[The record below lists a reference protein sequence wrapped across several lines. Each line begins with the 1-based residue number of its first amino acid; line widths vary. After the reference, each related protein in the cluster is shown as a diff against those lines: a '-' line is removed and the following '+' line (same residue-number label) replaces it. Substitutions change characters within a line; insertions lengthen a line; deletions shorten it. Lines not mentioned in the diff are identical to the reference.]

1 MFRSIGIRRVLASV
15 LPLALAFGIAV
26 AQPSSAKTLRYA
38 VQTFGGETFDPT
50 LTAISTSL
58 GFGGPLWDWLTIV
71 DKDGKLH
78 PGLATSW
85 KGSPD
90 NKTWTFTLRKGVKF
104 HDGTEMTAEDL
115 KFTLEVGFGR
125 KEAHSSRAAK
135 FRKAIKSVDVVDRY
149 TARIN
154 ANKAWP
160 TFPFD
165 ISNQPGIEGIV
176 LPKAYIEKV
185 GWKTYGQKPIST
197 GVWRYVKHETGNYVE
212 FEAVK
217 NHWRY
222 KNPAFDRLRM
232 QLVPEGSTRVAML
245 KTGQVD
251 IADIS
256 LDDVK
261 DLKAAG
267 FNIVNDPQ
275 PSSVRIHLYGS
286 YYKNAGPIGKLKVRK
301 ALNLAINRQELVDT
315 LLYGQGKPAAVFPIS
330 PLSIGY
336 PADLKPYRY
345 DPAEA
350 RRLLAAAGYPNGFR
364 IKLYAVPTGG
374 FTLYKQVTE
383 VVAGYWEAIGVKAEI
398 IPTDM
403 GTFRPMFIKKPQDPK
418 IVGQASVFT
427 TTSRLNGATGLGIWW
442 TAKRKILQLAG
453 NVDGHYTKASKAG
466 SVKEI
471 AKLVNDAYH
480 IIYND
485 YRGIPLADVDG
496 VIWALGN
503 RAKDVTMTPHRGYL
517 HPSLGAVTAR

>member
-1 MFRSIGIRRVLASV
+1 MFGISRIKRCVGAALAI
-15 LPLALAFGIAV
+15 AFAFGIFA
-26 AQPSSAKTLRYA
+26 APPAAAKTLRYA

-50 LTAISTSL
+50 LTSISTSL
-58 GFGGPLWDWLTIV
+58 GFAGPLWDWLTIV

-85 KGSPD
+85 KGSAD
-90 NKTWTFTLRKGVKF
+90 NRSWTFTLRKGVKF
-104 HDGTEMTAEDL
+104 HDGTEMTAADL
-115 KFTLEVGFGR
+115 KFTLEVGFAR
-125 KEAHSSRAAK
+125 KEAHSSRAAQ
-135 FRKAIKSVDVVDRY
+135 FRKAVKNVEVIDRY

-154 ANKAWP
+154 ATKAWP
-160 TFPFD
+160 TLPFD

-185 GWKTYGQKPIST
+185 GWKTFGQKPVGT
-197 GVWRYVKHETGNYVE
+197 GVWRYVKNETGNYVE

-217 NHWRY
+217 DHWRY
-222 KNPAFDRLRM
+222 KNPAFDKLRL

-251 IADIS
+251 IADVS

-267 FNIVNDPQ
+267 FKVVNDPQ

-286 YYKNAGPIGKLKVRK
+286 YYKNAGPIGKLAVRK

-315 LLYGQGKPAAVFPIS
+315 LFSGQGKPAAVFPIS
-330 PLSIGY
+330 SLSIGY
-336 PADLKPYRY
+336 PGDLKPYPF

-350 RRLLAAAGYPNGFR
+350 KRLLASAGYPGGFR

-374 FTLYKQVTE
+374 FTLYKQVAE
-383 VVAGYWEAIGVKAEI
+383 VVAGYWEAIGVKSEI

-403 GTFRPMFIKKPQDPK
+403 GTFRPMFIKQPQAPA

-442 TAKRKILQLAG
+442 AKRRKILQLAD
-453 NVDGHYTKASKAG
+453 NVDDYYVKASKAG
-466 SVKEI
+466 SVEEI
-471 AKLVNDAYH
+471 DKLVKDAYH
-480 IIYND
+480 IVYND

-503 RAKDVTMTPHRGYL
+503 QAKDVTITPHRGYL
-517 HPSLGAVTAR
+517 HPSLGAVTAK